1 MSDWQTYREMIA
13 LMGPSLVAAG
23 GLAVGAALLGV
34 FVLLRREGLL
44 ALALPQVVAVGAAVG
59 VRNGWP
65 FLPPAVAAAALAL
78 VVSAWAR
85 ARKTP
90 HLLLPALYVGG
101 LSLSILVI
109 ANSQEHLHD
118 IQHLLAGQDVF
129 VTPQQAAR
137 VTPVLVLCGAVAALL
152 WRRWLL
158 IAQSPTA
165 ARVAGLRPAHWDA
178 IFLVLLATIVVLGTS
193 ASGILMVLACLFLPA
208 GAVLPWAKRIPA
220 ALLAS
225 AIASLLFVAGG
236 FVLSVEM
243 EWPLSQSI
251 GGVGF
256 AVLVVSHVVAA
267 IIT

>member
-1 MSDWQTYREMIA
+1 MKDWQTYSETIA
-13 LMGPSLVAAG
+13 LLGPSLVAAC

-65 FLPPAVAAAALAL
+65 FLPPAVAAAMIALL
-78 VVSAWAR
+78 VTAWAR
-85 ARKTP
+85 ARRTA

-129 VTPQQAAR
+129 VTPGQAR
-137 VTPVLVLCGAVAALL
+137 LVTPVVLLAGAVAAAL

-158 IAQSPTA
+158 LAQSPTA
-165 ARVAGLRPAHWDA
+165 ARVASLRPARWDA
-178 IFLVLLATIVVLGTS
+178 LFLLLLATIVVVGTS

-208 GAVLPWAKRIPA
+208 ATVLPWSRRIPTAMLA
-220 ALLAS
+220 AVA
-225 AIASLLFVAGG
+225 ASLLFVAGG

-243 EWPLSQSI
+243 EWPLSQSV

-256 AVLVVSHVVAA
+256 AALIASHACAA
-267 IIT
+267 LRG